1 MTSQDELFFF
11 DRVRRALDNRETYNE
26 FLKLI
31 NLFTQDII
39 DMRRLVE
46 KSFSFLGHGELMAQ
60 FKEILGW
67 GAAWDVSQYALAN
80 DANSLAGHSES
91 MQRPTKADLSL
102 RYGPSYRKLPAGVCS
117 HSTSLMILADFCFRR
132 LTFRVRVAMRCA
144 RAS

>member
-1 MTSQDELFFF
+1 MPVPYEVPPPPAPPAAVTSQDELYFF

-46 KSFSFLGHGELMAQ
+46 RSFYFLGQGELMAQ

-67 GAAWDVSQYALAN
+67 DSAWEVSTNALAN
-80 DANSLAGHSES
+80 DANGLVGLSES

-102 RYGPSYRKLPAGVCS
+102 RYGPSYRKLPASVCS
-117 HSTSLMILADFCFRR
+117 ISTSLTILD
-132 LTFRVRVAMRCA
+132 
-144 RAS
+144 